1 MEGRCHGKG
10 FGSVQP
16 AGGLLRA
23 GRLGA
28 RAPPPLGGGDPAWPI
43 KLQIW
48 LAQGWPLHS
57 AKS

>member
-28 RAPPPLGGGDPAWPI
+28 RAPPPLGGGGSS
-43 KLQIW
+43 
-48 LAQGWPLHS
+48 LAHKAADLVGTGVAVTLS
-57 AKS
+57 